1 MELSDESLGF
11 FMAWNV
17 KLHFVIFRQISF

>member
-1 MELSDESLGF
+1 MELSDEFLGF

-17 KLHFVIFRQISF
+17 KLHFVFRQIFF